1 MSKQYSLKIGC
12 LNIGGN
18 AKLKC
23 LCPEITQIVNDHDIF
38 VILESWLGPDDSCP
52 NINGYTNFRS
62 ERKKEWKA
70 RRNSGGIIIYIRKNI
85 AKGVTKIENSS
96 TESIWMKLSK
106 SFFGLFKDLYLCA
119 QYIAPRNSPTYII
132 SGEGHDMHD

>member
-23 LCPEITQIVNDHDIF
+23 LCPETIQIVNDHDIF
-38 VILESWLGPDDSCP
+38 VILESWLGPDDRYP
-52 NINGYTNFRS
+52 NITGHINFRS
-62 ERKKEWKA
+62 ERKTKWEA
-70 RRNSGGIIIYIRKNI
+70 RRNSGGCIIIYNRKSI

-96 TESIWMKLSK
+96 TKSIWMKLNK
-106 SFFGLFKDLYLCA
+106 SLLGLFKYSYICA
-119 QYIAPRNSPTYII
+119 
-132 SGEGHDMHD
+132 